1 MRIKPVLVPDHD
13 ANDLRRLMDRFAEAA
28 TGPTRQQLAESRAA
42 VAAAQGVAESSNEL
56 YGLRVGDTVKAV
68 VNGKRVQ
75 GDVIDIFPETMEVE
89 LLLRGVNAGR
99 TITVDVRDTE
109 ALSEQGVA
117 EGKKRSDRYHIVGKD
132 GNPASLASYADQAS
146 AVKDRDEKHPGAEVR
161 QVGPRGKIK
170 GVSEGPDKGWVPNP
184 DNPGYYIHRS
194 DLPQTG
200 KVSDPAK
207 AKLGRIIN
215 KYFGQIYDYG
225 DGDES
230 LNYLDNNAPLWFD
243 LFDKH
248 DGDIDAII
256 ANEPA
261 DVLKQAALELKNVAN
276 DLKYELDE
284 QVVTEGFMDTVKQAF
299 NDCVVG
305 YPQGTSE
312 GQFIQGW
319 ARAIRAETG
328 RDIPLE
334 KLTRLYQDYAERSD
348 ELMQSHGTLD
358 EGSAEDNLN
367 ELDKS
372 TLGSYVKKAAA
383 DVNTKSRDAQQHKD
397 MWAGDFPVR
406 GAKKQARQN
415 QADIDKRVGGI
426 SRAVDRLAAED
437 VVEGEGMAEM
447 WGNPYDDDKVD
458 AINAANPPKRSTPY
472 TPPST
477 PAKHHTYD
485 RNKAVAANISGED
498 SAAYD
503 RFTGRDKDMAEAT
516 GQQLNIQQLATIS
529 DEALDNAYHYGRS
542 TPGNTFGWQANL
554 KSAAYAKQMI
564 DQGVTDIEAIS
575 DAIHKGW
582 NVTARAFVQNPE
594 QFSDTEKLQAA
605 GKLEAKLQQRAKL
618 MNIGY
623 AQLPDEE
630 QEKDRVVAKALLQA
644 LKGQQGV
651 SEGSM
656 YSDEEVSWE
665 KGGRRAPTGAFRNPA
680 AEPMPVNKY
689 IAQELDTL
697 LKLAQDQVDDITNR
711 SRDGY
716 GNKKSGGLEDAI
728 FELSGVSNG
737 FHSSMAEGVAELQE
751 LNSGLPRI
759 GNWIMRNLKKV
770 GNRIDLPQL
779 IKQETSN
786 NQGVTETHD
795 NDARAVLRNRIVADV
810 LNFYS
815 LNDRIPSIKEF
826 SRPVRAKLNALEFD
840 ERSTVFRQA
849 VVQALKLL
857 GKQGMSA
864 ALTLDEHGDPW
875 EDPNYDPRGG
885 GETRSPEQIAKDNAE
900 HAILSKK
907 LGLKN
912 TNKLPDI
919 KDDMLKMMNHFR
931 SQHSD
936 KKDVSETA
944 DGVKYGV
951 FAKGGSV
958 GSQRF
963 RDDPLKTFDT
973 KEEATADARRRRSG
987 LSKGERGYYR
997 MGYVVKPI
1005 KGEVEEGLK
1014 QKVAGAVL
1022 AGAAALG
1029 AGGAG
1034 AQSTDRFDPAWGTS
1048 GYNTSIRSNVSS
1060 TKSMNAADPSKDV
1073 DDFQKRIQTVTGPN
1087 AKGEYKVVVIQGN
1100 DIVSHYVT
1108 KTPPPGWMAKNNEV
1122 DESKTEEGMIDN
1134 IKNIKNTVR
1143 AANYDRLARRSNS
1156 QAVAGGGLAPPAQ
1169 FRALSDKGD
1178 QRAQKAQDIRK
1189 GDVAQQVEEGID
1201 PIEQLRADIR
1211 RFAQ

>member
-1 MRIKPVLVPDHD
+1 MSIKPVLVPDHT
-13 ANDLRRLMDRFAEAA
+13 ANDLRRLMDSFAEAS
-28 TGPTRQQLAESRAA
+28 TGPTKRQLTESRAA
-42 VAAAQGVAESSNEL
+42 VAAAQGVAEGAFDIFKKLPPSGS
-56 YGLRVGDTVKAV
+56 TVKIDGRPV
-68 VNGKRVQ
+68 KISYGSHGGEDNSHVNFSWNDTNGKEHYVEARV
-75 GDVIDIFPETMEVE
+75 ETIPNLRALAKRIKGEMDWVE
-89 LLLRGVNAGR
+89 QQNA
-99 TITVDVRDTE
+99 
-109 ALSEQGVA
+109 AQGVA

-161 QVGPRGKIK
+161 QVGPRGKIT
-170 GVSEGPDKGWVPNP
+170 GVSEG
-184 DNPGYYIHRS
+184 I
-194 DLPQTG
+194 
-200 KVSDPAK
+200 
-207 AKLGRIIN
+207 
-215 KYFGQIYDYG
+215 
-225 DGDES
+225 
-230 LNYLDNNAPLWFD
+230 
-243 LFDKH
+243 
-248 DGDIDAII
+248 
-256 ANEPA
+256 
-261 DVLKQAALELKNVAN
+261 
-276 DLKYELDE
+276 
-284 QVVTEGFMDTVKQAF
+284 MDTVKQTF

-305 YPQGTSE
+305 YPQGTSDE
-312 GQFIQGW
+312 QFIQGW
-319 ARAIRAETG
+319 ARAIQAETG

-334 KLTRLYQDYAERSD
+334 KLTQLYQDYVERSD
-348 ELMQSHGTLD
+348 EIMQSHGTLD

-397 MWAGDFPVR
+397 MWAGNYPVR

-437 VVEGEGMAEM
+437 VAEG
-447 WGNPYDDDKVD
+447 
-458 AINAANPPKRSTPY
+458 
-472 TPPST
+472 
-477 PAKHHTYD
+477 
-485 RNKAVAANISGED
+485 
-498 SAAYD
+498 
-503 RFTGRDKDMAEAT
+503 
-516 GQQLNIQQLATIS
+516 
-529 DEALDNAYHYGRS
+529 
-542 TPGNTFGWQANL
+542 
-554 KSAAYAKQMI
+554 
-564 DQGVTDIEAIS
+564 
-575 DAIHKGW
+575 
-582 NVTARAFVQNPE
+582 
-594 QFSDTEKLQAA
+594 A
-605 GKLEAKLQQRAKL
+605 GA
-618 MNIGY
+618 
-623 AQLPDEE
+623 
-630 QEKDRVVAKALLQA
+630 
-644 LKGQQGV
+644 
-651 SEGSM
+651 
-656 YSDEEVSWE
+656 
-665 KGGRRAPTGAFRNPA
+665 
-680 AEPMPVNKY
+680 MPVNKY
-689 IAQELDTL
+689 IAQELDNL

-711 SRDGY
+711 SRGGY

-759 GNWIMRNLKKV
+759 GNWIIRNLKKV

-919 KDDMLKMMNHFR
+919 KDDMLKMMNHFMR
-931 SQHSD
+931 QHSE
-936 KKDVSETA
+936 KKDMDESAMNNVSVPAALEMLKDARAYLDQFDPEDDDDYFDAYETIA
-944 DGVKYGV
+944 AEFDME
-951 FAKGGSV
+951 SND
-958 GSQRF
+958 SSN
-963 RDDPLKTFDT
+963 DPLTDLLDMY
-973 KEEATADARRRRSG
+973 EVNPQQAAQMLADHLQSQ
-987 LSKGERGYYR
+987 SKD
-997 MGYVVKPI
+997 VT
-1005 KGEVEEGLK
+1005 EGWKSKL
-1014 QKVAGAVL
+1014 AAV

-1029 AGGAG
+1029 GGVAG
-1034 AQSTDRFDPAWGTS
+1034 AQTTDKYDTAWGTS
-1048 GYNTSIRSNVSS
+1048 GYDTSIRSD
-1060 TKSMNAADPSKDV
+1060 KSLTRSMGSDPSKDV
-1073 DDFQKRIQTVTGPN
+1073 NDFQKRIQSVTGPN
-1087 AKGEYKVVVIQGN
+1087 ARGEYKVVVIQGN

-1108 KTPPPGWMAKNNEV
+1108 KTPPPGWLYKEDA
-1122 DESKTEEGMIDN
+1122 ESKTEEGMIDN
-1134 IKNIKNTVR
+1134 IKNTVR
-1143 AANYDRLARRSNS
+1143 AANYDRLSRRSNS

-1169 FRALSDKGD
+1169 FKSLSAKGD

-1189 GDVAQQVEEGID
+1189 GDVDEGLKSKLAAAAIAGAAAFGGGGAQANDQIAKDTQAIGQAFRSGQMAPKQYAPGEISLSQIYSHPKWLETAQAMSKKYPKNHEDDQRAMNAAREAIKQMIQQGNVREGSAEQVDEKSEAVRHANNPHDHRSIYHVDESVD
-1201 PIEQLRADIR
+1201 PIEQLRADIK

>member
-13 ANDLRRLMDRFAEAA
+13 ANDLRRLMDSFAEAA

-42 VAAAQGVAESSNEL
+42 VAAAQGVAEQQVDEL
-56 YGLRVGDTVKAV
+56 SIHKMLKYGDA
-68 VNGKRVQ
+68 
-75 GDVIDIFPETMEVE
+75 
-89 LLLRGVNAGR
+89 
-99 TITVDVRDTE
+99 
-109 ALSEQGVA
+109 A
-117 EGKKRSDRYHIVGKD
+117 E
-132 GNPASLASYADQAS
+132 
-146 AVKDRDEKHPGAEVR
+146 KDRDALNQKWDNRTASEKEKERVLRHEKGEQRAAD
-161 QVGPRGKIK
+161 KIK
-170 GVSEGPDKGWVPNP
+170 QK
-184 DNPGYYIHRS
+184 
-194 DLPQTG
+194 TG
-200 KVSDPAK
+200 KLPVQIG
-207 AKLGRIIN
+207 KL
-215 KYFGQIYDYG
+215 
-225 DGDES
+225 
-230 LNYLDNNAPLWFD
+230 
-243 LFDKH
+243 
-248 DGDIDAII
+248 
-256 ANEPA
+256 
-261 DVLKQAALELKNVAN
+261 
-276 DLKYELDE
+276 
-284 QVVTEGFMDTVKQAF
+284 
-299 NDCVVG
+299 
-305 YPQGTSE
+305 
-312 GQFIQGW
+312 
-319 ARAIRAETG
+319 
-328 RDIPLE
+328 
-334 KLTRLYQDYAERSD
+334 
-348 ELMQSHGTLD
+348 
-358 EGSAEDNLN
+358 
-367 ELDKS
+367 
-372 TLGSYVKKAAA
+372 
-383 DVNTKSRDAQQHKD
+383 
-397 MWAGDFPVR
+397 
-406 GAKKQARQN
+406 
-415 QADIDKRVGGI
+415 
-426 SRAVDRLAAED
+426 DRL
-437 VVEGEGMAEM
+437 
-447 WGNPYDDDKVD
+447 KH
-458 AINAANPPKRSTPY
+458 AITR
-472 TPPST
+472 
-477 PAKHHTYD
+477 
-485 RNKAVAANISGED
+485 E
-498 SAAYD
+498 
-503 RFTGRDKDMAEAT
+503 
-516 GQQLNIQQLATIS
+516 
-529 DEALDNAYHYGRS
+529 
-542 TPGNTFGWQANL
+542 
-554 KSAAYAKQMI
+554 
-564 DQGVTDIEAIS
+564 
-575 DAIHKGW
+575 
-582 NVTARAFVQNPE
+582 
-594 QFSDTEKLQAA
+594 
-605 GKLEAKLQQRAKL
+605 
-618 MNIGY
+618 
-623 AQLPDEE
+623 
-630 QEKDRVVAKALLQA
+630 
-644 LKGQQGV
+644 GV

-716 GNKKSGGLEDAI
+716 GNKKSSGLEDAI

-987 LSKGERGYYR
+987 LSKGERGYYG

-1005 KGEVEEGLK
+1005 RG
-1014 QKVAGAVL
+1014 
-1022 AGAAALG
+1022 
-1029 AGGAG
+1029 
-1034 AQSTDRFDPAWGTS
+1034 
-1048 GYNTSIRSNVSS
+1048 
-1060 TKSMNAADPSKDV
+1060 DV
-1073 DDFQKRIQTVTGPN
+1073 D
-1087 AKGEYKVVVIQGN
+1087 
-1100 DIVSHYVT
+1100 
-1108 KTPPPGWMAKNNEV
+1108 
-1122 DESKTEEGMIDN
+1122 EGMID
-1134 IKNIKNTVR
+1134 NIKNTVR

-1156 QAVAGGGLAPPAQ
+1156 QAVAGGGFAPPAQ
-1169 FRALSDKGD
+1169 FKSLSAKGD

-1189 GDVAQQVEEGID
+1189 GSAEQVDEKSEAIRHGNNSRSIYHVDESVD
-1201 PIEQLRADIR
+1201 PVEQLRADIR